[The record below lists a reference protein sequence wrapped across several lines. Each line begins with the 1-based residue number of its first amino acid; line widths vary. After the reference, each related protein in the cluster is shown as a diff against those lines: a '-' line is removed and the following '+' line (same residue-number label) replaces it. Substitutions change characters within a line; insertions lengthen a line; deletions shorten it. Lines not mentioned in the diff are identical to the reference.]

1 MQPIETDFSETPY
14 GIVKRLKV
22 IEEWLTP
29 FERPLRILDFGCGT
43 GEQVTYPLARSGH
56 TVVGLDVHP
65 PSIEQAKGKYALP
78 NLQFRVAAIDDLQR
92 EQGRFDAIVCSE
104 VIEHLHDP
112 VVLLTALHRLLVE
125 GGRLIVTTPNGKG
138 PYELLSSL
146 EKRLSRNRAYQ
157 LVRSAA
163 HVDSSAAASEAG
175 FLNWESQHVQFF
187 RLSDLERV
195 FLAAG
200 FRVVERRPR
209 TFLCGPYVDLMFRWM
224 PFRKSAIRLNAN
236 VADALPMQFA
246 ADWMFLLK
254 KM

>member
-1 MQPIETDFSETPY
+1 MQPIQTDFSETSY

-22 IEEWLTP
+22 IEEWLGL
-29 FERPLRILDFGCGT
+29 FDRPLRILDFGCGT
-43 GEQVTYPLARSGH
+43 GEQITYPLAQAGH

-65 PSIEQAKGKYALP
+65 PSIEEARRRYALP
-78 NLQFRVAAIDDLQR
+78 NLEFRVATVDDLQN
-92 EQGRFDAIVCSE
+92 EQGLFDVIVCSE

-112 VVLLTALHRLLVE
+112 GILLSSLHRLLRE
-125 GGRLIVTTPNGKG
+125 DGRLIVTTPNGKG
-138 PYELLSSL
+138 PYEILSSL

-157 LVRSAA
+157 VARRVA
-163 HVDSSAAASEAG
+163 HVDNASKGEDAG
-175 FLNWESQHVQFF
+175 FMNWDSQHVQFF
-187 RLSDLERV
+187 RLSDLERL
-195 FLAAG
+195 FLASK